1 MASWVVVAWGQTLWV
16 DVHIMITVIDYTDYE
31 SVRAILGVSEY
42 EITDSQLALPMYASA
57 LQRVLR
63 GVVDNTGKSLAT
75 FFDEITADAS
85 PSTAEDTLLGLIKE
99 LSAYVVAEACL
110 PGLSLAA
117 YKSESDGKANVTR
130 FSAEATFLSV
140 SNNIRSQISRL
151 KSEIFVA
158 LGNTTLGMPITPLT
172 RIEPDVDVVTE

>member
-1 MASWVVVAWGQTLWV
+1 
-16 DVHIMITVIDYTDYE
+16 MITVTTYTSYAAI
-31 SVRAILGVSEY
+31 RAILGVSEF
-42 EITDSQLALPMYASA
+42 EITDTQLALPIYASA

-63 GVVDNTGKSLAT
+63 GTKDTAGKSLST
-75 FFDEITADAS
+75 YFDELALDLSLTE
-85 PSTAEDTLLGLIKE
+85 AEDTLFTAIKE

-140 SNNIRSQISRL
+140 SNNIRTQISRL

-158 LGNTTLGMPITPLT
+158 LGNTTLAAPIEPLI
-172 RIEPDVDVVTE
+172 RVEPDVDVVTG

>member
-1 MASWVVVAWGQTLWV
+1 MAWGQTLWV
-16 DVHIMITVIDYTDYE
+16 DVHIMITITDYTSYDA
-31 SVRAILGVSEY
+31 VRAVLGVSEF
-42 EITDSQLALPMYASA
+42 EITDTQLALPIYASA
-57 LQRVLR
+57 LQRILR
-63 GVVDNTGKSLAT
+63 GTTNSAGKSLYT
-75 FFDEITADAS
+75 FFDEILYDLS
-85 PSTAEDTLLGLIKE
+85 PTEAEDTLLGLIRE

-140 SNNIRSQISRL
+140 SNNIQTQISKL
-151 KSEIFVA
+151 KSEIFIA
-158 LGNTTLGMPITPLT
+158 LGNTTLSTPITPLT